1 MIYGNITAV
10 FTNAA
15 NLIRI
20 KSKWKEDVFMKK
32 ALIASLVIGSCLFLP
47 VVHAAGYTDNVKEAS
62 KSPMNVG
69 MVYLDMPLSE
79 CNYFQ
84 QLMSQY
90 SPTWSH
96 QDFPI
101 GRMYTQLTSSYKET
115 LMIEKGTDSV
125 RAITYRL
132 DTKTKAD
139 ADAAFKT
146 LVQRMKKQLK
156 NVPEE
161 DTEIE
166 VDHAYWHLKD
176 KKADIQV
183 SITPSTY
190 DKTYAYT
197 VRIDRRLENP
207 NHHQLSDTQFQ
218 KVLTYLYGDWY
229 DAKGNKAVTIENGQ
243 LNGKPIIAAFDL
255 AGATGHAAATYRV
268 KENGTYHD
276 YHMSLRGEGIHKM
289 LIVDKKS
296 YRKTPTPQY
305 GETVGGLYL
314 GMYENE
320 VEELFGKPDSTYKNH
335 GSLTWT
341 YEKKGV
347 KVVFLDGMAV
357 DIDILNGS
365 PLFFDRT
372 GMNCSNSMEDYY
384 KQYKMKSMPKKEY
397 GCSPIGNDEYVTFV
411 KYPNE
416 IGLTVYNN

>member
-20 KSKWKEDVFMKK
+20 KSKRKEDVFMKK

-90 SPTWSH
+90 SPTWSYR
-96 QDFPI
+96 DFPI
-101 GRMYTQLTSSYKET
+101 GREYTKASNSYKET
-115 LMIEKGTDSV
+115 LMIEKGTNTV
-125 RAITYRL
+125 QAIWYDI

-139 ADAAFKT
+139 ADAVFKT
-146 LVQRMKKQLK
+146 LVQRMKKQMK
-156 NVPEE
+156 DVPEE

-166 VDHAYWHLKD
+166 TDHAYWHLKD
-176 KKADIQV
+176 KHANI
-183 SITPSTY
+183 SIGIGPLPRNNE
-190 DKTYAYT
+190 YAYT
-197 VRIDRRLENP
+197 VRIDRRLENQ
-207 NHHQLSDTQFQ
+207 NHHQLNDTQFQ
-218 KVLTYLYGDWY
+218 KVLTYLSGDWY

-255 AGATGHAAATYRV
+255 AGGTGHAAATYRV
-268 KENGTYHD
+268 KENGTYRD
-276 YHMSLRGEGIHKM
+276 YHMSLRGEGIHKT
-289 LIVDKKS
+289 LVVDKKS

-320 VEELFGKPDSTYKNH
+320 VEELFGKPNSTYKNH
-335 GSLTWT
+335 GSLT
-341 YEKKGV
+341 
-347 KVVFLDGMAV
+347 
-357 DIDILNGS
+357 
-365 PLFFDRT
+365 
-372 GMNCSNSMEDYY
+372 
-384 KQYKMKSMPKKEY
+384 
-397 GCSPIGNDEYVTFV
+397 
-411 KYPNE
+411 
-416 IGLTVYNN
+416 

>member
-1 MIYGNITAV
+1 MTNTKTGLAFHDTCRGHFLAGAITEKDGGTIILQRDRKNEDPFIFRPCTLEMYRKKYYKMCGNGKAIAEMCTSTDDLWEYYCRLYQRGE
-10 FTNAA
+10 FDTYY
-15 NLIRI
+15 
-20 KSKWKEDVFMKK
+20 SKGKEDVFMKK

-47 VVHAAGYTDNVKEAS
+47 VVHAAGYTDNVEEAS

-84 QLMSQY
+84 QLMRQY
-90 SPTWSH
+90 SPSWSH

-132 DTKTKAD
+132 DTKTKTD

-218 KVLTYLYGDWY
+218 KVLTYLSGDWY
-229 DAKGNKAVTIENGQ
+229 DEKGNKAVSIENGQ
-243 LNGKPIIAAFDL
+243 LNDKPIIAAFDL

-276 YHMSLRGEGIHKM
+276 YHMSLRGEGIHKT

-314 GMYENE
+314 GMYE
-320 VEELFGKPDSTYKNH
+320 
-335 GSLTWT
+335 
-341 YEKKGV
+341 
-347 KVVFLDGMAV
+347 
-357 DIDILNGS
+357 
-365 PLFFDRT
+365 
-372 GMNCSNSMEDYY
+372 EDVC
-384 KQYKMKSMPKKEY
+384 K
-397 GCSPIGNDEYVTFV
+397 C
-411 KYPNE
+411 
-416 IGLTVYNN
+416 